1 MAQILFANDT
11 NLLFIDKFLRGIY
24 SVSGREDFL
33 PSVSGFAEI
42 DLQHKIQLLVLNKK
56 SPSFD
61 LQKALEAVVTNGV
74 IVMNADEKSYAGI
87 KLTKPMQLITYGYN
101 PKSTI
106 TASSVVVHENIS
118 VQCCIQRQFA
128 TLGGE
133 VLEPQEFL
141 VRTSYLELKED
152 DILAAVT
159 VALLCG
165 VRVDEVSS
173 ASLPNI

>member
-1 MAQILFANDT
+1 LFANDA
-11 NLLFIDKFLRGIY
+11 NNLFIDKFLREIY
-24 SVSGREDFL
+24 SVSKRDDSL
-33 PSVSGFAEI
+33 PHILGFDDR
-42 DLQHKIQLLVLNKK
+42 DLQHKIQLLVLNRANTD
-56 SPSFD
+56 FD

-74 IVMNADEKSYAGI
+74 IVMNADEKAFAGL

-106 TASSVVVHENIS
+106 TASSVDVHEYIS
-118 VQCCIQRQFA
+118 VQCCIQRQFT

-133 VLEPQEFL
+133 ILEPQEFL
-141 VRTSYLELKED
+141 VRTNYLELKED

-165 VRVDEVSS
+165 VSADEISGDG
-173 ASLPNI
+173 A

>member
-1 MAQILFANDT
+1 VTQILFANDT

-24 SVSGREDFL
+24 SVSKQDDSL
-33 PSVSGFAEI
+33 PCVLGFAER
-42 DLQHKIQLLVLNKK
+42 DLRHKIQLLVLNKK
-56 SPSFD
+56 DPSFD

-74 IVMNADEKSYAGI
+74 IVMNADEKFYAGI

-101 PKSTI
+101 PKATI

-165 VRVDEVSS
+165 ISADEI
-173 ASLPNI
+173 SLVNI

>member
-1 MAQILFANDT
+1 VNQILFANDI
-11 NLLFIDKFLRGIY
+11 NLLFIDKFLRKIY
-24 SVSGREDFL
+24 SDSKRDNFL
-33 PSVSGFAEI
+33 PSVSGFMDGE
-42 DLQHKIQLLVLNKK
+42 LRHKIQVLVLNREN
-56 SPSFD
+56 PNFD
-61 LQKALEAVVTNGV
+61 LQKTFEAVVTNGI
-74 IVMNADEKSYAGI
+74 IVMNADEKAYAGL

-106 TASSVVVHENIS
+106 TASSVDIHEYIS
-118 VQCCIQRQFA
+118 LQCCIQRQFT

-133 VLEPQEFL
+133 ILEPQEFL

-165 VRVDEVSS
+165 VSADEISS
-173 ASLPNI
+173 VNI